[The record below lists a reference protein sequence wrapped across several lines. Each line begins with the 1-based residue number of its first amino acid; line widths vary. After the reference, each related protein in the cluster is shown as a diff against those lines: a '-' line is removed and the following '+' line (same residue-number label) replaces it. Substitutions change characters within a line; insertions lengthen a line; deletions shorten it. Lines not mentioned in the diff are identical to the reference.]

1 MKGTALQIIEI
12 RAELVEATGLTQ
24 ISTIRN
30 GVVHAVKWRPLSID
44 ARTVA
49 VDEAAVEEAAWIG
62 TITRTSK
69 SPVWLDWYSV
79 WVEVE

>member
-1 MKGTALQIIEI
+1 MQIIEI

-49 VDEAAVEEAAWIG
+49 VDKAAVDEAEWLGG

>member
-1 MKGTALQIIEI
+1 LQIIEI

-24 ISTIRN
+24 ISTIHN
-30 GVVHAVKWRPLSID
+30 CVVHAVKWVDLSID
-44 ARTVA
+44 ARTEA
-49 VDEAAVEEAAWIG
+49 VDEAAVAEAEWLGG